1 MDWLNFQQTLLATST
16 PVLPNAALLKWAYPL
31 FWASL
36 LAWLALTLGHRLRP
50 GRRLALAAL
59 VVLWML
65 VPGSASPVYWLGLAF
80 QLPSLTSVLLALVGV
95 AAHLRRAAP
104 VAAVPLPL
112 LVLAAGAGWILLLDM
127 LVLLPFALYR
137 WGFSVVALVGALALT
152 VAVVILFGPSIEG
165 RPRSRLWP
173 WLLPAVLVLF
183 VATRLPS
190 GNVFDALLDPWLWLA
205 AQVAL
210 VKRLWRVNH
219 RASPTTRG

>member
-1 MDWLNFQQTLLATST
+1 MDWINFQQALLATST
-16 PVLPNAALLKWAYPL
+16 AVLPNAALLKWVYPL
-31 FWASL
+31 FWATL
-36 LAWLALTLGHRLRP
+36 LAWLALALGHRLRP

-59 VVLWML
+59 VVLWTL

-80 QLPSLTSVLLALVGV
+80 QLPSLTSVLLALAGI
-95 AAHLRRAAP
+95 AAQLRRAAP
-104 VAAVPLPL
+104 VAAAPLPL
-112 LVLAAGAGWILLLDM
+112 LLLAAGAGWILLLDM

-137 WGFSVVALVGALALT
+137 WGFSVVALVGALALA
-152 VAVVILFGPSIEG
+152 VAVMILFGPSIEG
-165 RPRSRLWP
+165 RPRRTLWP
-173 WLLPAVLVLF
+173 WLLPTVLVLF

-210 VKRLWRVNH
+210 VKRFWRVNR